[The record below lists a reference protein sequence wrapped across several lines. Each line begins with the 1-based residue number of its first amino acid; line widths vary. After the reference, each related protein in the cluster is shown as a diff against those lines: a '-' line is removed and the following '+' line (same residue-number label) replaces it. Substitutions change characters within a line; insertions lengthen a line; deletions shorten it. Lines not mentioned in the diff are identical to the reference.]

1 VAIDAAGQ
9 KGTRVFLGR
18 KSIGVGPNQVAAI
31 KRKAGID
38 VIDGTPLL
46 DIKPY
51 VEGFDRVEES
61 RSGWLESSR
70 KRSPAN
76 VPTGALPKPLRHLDA
91 LTS

>member
-1 VAIDAAGQ
+1 
-9 KGTRVFLGR
+9 
-18 KSIGVGPNQVAAI
+18 VAAI

-70 KRSPAN
+70 EEIARQRSDRRF
-76 VPTGALPKPLRHLDA
+76 T
-91 LTS
+91 